1 MNRGGLR
8 SGILLSV
15 ILLLALGLRFY
26 HLAEPSLWNDEGTSV
41 AVAQRDLATIARDAA
56 NDIHPPLY
64 YWLLHGWVRLLG
76 TGEAAVRSL
85 SALLGVA
92 LVALIYALGRRLRP
106 QEGAWIGLLA
116 AFLAAVNPFQVYYSQ
131 EARMYML
138 VAVLAAAAVL
148 ALVRFVES
156 GSAAALV
163 ALVVLEAAGLY
174 THYSFIFLVVVVNLA
189 YLLSLRNRH
198 LDRGQLLGWI
208 ASQAVVML
216 LYLPWLPTAL
226 RQVTSWPGPSPQVSF
241 FQALAETWRW
251 LVLGPAIDT
260 GQAAAPLLAAA
271 FLAVVG
277 LFRWSSKRIWE
288 PALLAVWLA
297 VPVVSILAL
306 GLYREAYLKFL
317 LVASPPVMLLL
328 AAGTLGHGERPARY
342 ILRAAQL
349 IAILLVLV
357 GTGVALRHYYVEP
370 VYARDDYR
378 GIAAYIEAIGRP
390 GDAIVLNAPGQQE
403 VFNYY
408 YHGELQVYPLP
419 ASRPADPTATEA
431 ALSGLVR
438 PGGRVFAVLWATG
451 ESDPE
456 GVVEGWLERQAYKA
470 LDAWYGNV
478 RLAVYAVPDQVPS
491 APDHSLDVP
500 LRSAGS
506 GDEIRLVG
514 YSLAQR
520 QLAAGDILPVT
531 LFWQADRTPSRRY
544 KLFVHLLDAGD
555 QIVGQIDAEIPP
567 GQPGEQVA
575 SNLGVPVHPATPPG
589 EYRVEVGLYDPET
602 GERLLAPDGAS
613 QVWLEPLAVERPA
626 APAPLLALGMQHSDG
641 ASFGEIALLGY
652 DLHKLGFA
660 HQPEAALW
668 PGDVLHANLYWR
680 AQDQPGGDWQID
692 LSLVSEDGRQVVDL
706 TAEPVNG
713 YPTSSW
719 QAGDVWRGQ
728 FNLPL
733 PGDLPPG
740 RYRLRVQLIAP
751 DGRSHDFHSS
761 GFVAVGE

>member
-1 MNRGGLR
+1 MNCGSLR
-8 SGILLSV
+8 SGTLLFA
-15 ILLLALGLRFY
+15 ILLLALGLRLY
-26 HLAEPSLWNDEGTSV
+26 RLDGPSLWNDEGTSV
-41 AVAQRDLATIARDAA
+41 AVAQRDLATIAHDAA
-56 NDIHPPLY
+56 HDIHPPLY

-92 LVALIYALGRRLRP
+92 LVALIYALVRRLRP
-106 QEGAWIGLLA
+106 EGGAWIGLLA

-138 VAVLAAAAVL
+138 AAVLAAAAML
-148 ALVRFVES
+148 ALVRFVQS
-156 GSAAALV
+156 RSAAALA

-174 THYSFIFLVVVVNLA
+174 THYSFIFAIVAANLG
-189 YLLSLRNRH
+189 YLLSLRTRR
-198 LDRGQLLGWI
+198 LDQGQALGWI
-208 ASQAVVML
+208 AAQAGVVL

-226 RQVTSWPGPSPQVSF
+226 RQATSWPGPSPQAPF
-241 FQALAETWRW
+241 FQALADTWRW
-251 LVLGPAIDT
+251 LALGPTIET

-277 LFRWSSKRIWE
+277 LFGWSGRRAWK

-297 VPVVSILAL
+297 VPAVSILAL

-328 AAGTLGHGERPARY
+328 AAGASGYGERLTRY
-342 ILRAAQL
+342 VLRFVQM
-349 IAILLVLV
+349 IALLLVLV
-357 GTGVALRHYYVEP
+357 GAGAALRNYYVEP
-370 VYARDDYR
+370 AYARDDYR
-378 GIAAYIEAIGRP
+378 GIAAYIEALGRE

-403 VFNYY
+403 VFGYY
-408 YHGELQVYPLP
+408 YHGDLPVYPLP
-419 ASRPADPTATEA
+419 TSRPPDPAATEA

-456 GVVEGWLERQAYKA
+456 QVVEGWLDRQAYQA

-478 RLAVYAVPDQVPS
+478 RLVVYAVPGQAPS
-491 APDHSLDVP
+491 APDRSMDVL
-500 LRSAGS
+500 LRSARS

-520 QLAAGDILPVT
+520 QLSAGDIAPIT
-531 LFWQADRTPSRRY
+531 LFWQTEQALSRRY
-544 KLFVHLLDAGD
+544 KLFAHVLDARD
-555 QIVGQIDAEIPP
+555 QIVGQIDAEILP

-575 SNLGVPVHPATPPG
+575 GNFGVPVHPATPPG
-589 EYRVEVGLYDPET
+589 EYRVETGLYDLET
-602 GERLLAPDGAS
+602 GERMLAPDGSS
-613 QVWLEPLAVERPA
+613 QVWLEPLTVERPL
-626 APAPLLALGMQHSDG
+626 APAPLLALGMERSEG

-652 DLHKLGFA
+652 DQHRLGFA
-660 HQPEAALW
+660 HQPEAALR
-668 PGDVLHANLYWR
+668 PGDMLHVNLYWQ
-680 AQDQPGGDWQID
+680 AKGQPAGHWQVV
-692 LSLVSEDGRQVVDL
+692 LSLVSKDGRQVVEL
-706 TAEPVNG
+706 SGELVNG
-713 YPTSSW
+713 YATSEW

-733 PGDLPPG
+733 PADLKPG
-740 RYRLRVQLIAP
+740 RYRVRVQPIRR
-751 DGRSHDFHSS
+751 DGQSVEPFSAQ
-761 GFVAVGE
+761 FVNVGE